1 MALGEN
7 WSWCL
12 LCEKLGN
19 CRDYSS
25 DVDGDGIDNTD
36 DDDDDGDGIPD
47 NRDEDHE
54 GEYDEECFK
63 TDMEEMETIQTKF
76 GSRVENCCEF
86 DGYVDIGE
94 CGGKDGQ
101 VV

>member
-1 MALGEN
+1 MNTGE
-7 WSWCL
+7 
-12 LCEKLGN
+12 
-19 CRDYSS
+19 
-25 DVDGDGIDNTD
+25 
-36 DDDDDGDGIPD
+36 
-47 NRDEDHE
+47 
-54 GEYDEECFK
+54 EEMDMEE

-101 VV
+101 VF